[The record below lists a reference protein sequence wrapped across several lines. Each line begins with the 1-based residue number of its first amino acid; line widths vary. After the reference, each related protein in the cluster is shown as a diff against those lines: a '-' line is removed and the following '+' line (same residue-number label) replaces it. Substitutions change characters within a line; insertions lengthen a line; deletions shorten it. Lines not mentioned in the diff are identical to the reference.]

1 MDGSFQFLDI
11 ILYAMIAAFIFLRLR
26 RVLGRRTGHEGSA
39 PSSHDRKSERQRA
52 RALAD
57 DGRRADEDAELTEL
71 TLQRNLS
78 ASVRKELAKIARAEP
93 SFRLD
98 EFLQGAKRAYRMIL
112 EAFWAGQKEEFRDFL
127 SDQVYD
133 QFSGV
138 IDGRENDGL
147 KVENRLLDTDEI
159 SVDSAR
165 LVDRTGEITIKFR
178 SDIIAVTRNRE
189 GTLVEGDLSDS
200 IQVTDIWTFSRELG
214 SRDPNWLLVATRAG

>member
-1 MDGSFQFLDI
+1 MNGSFQFLDI

-26 RVLGRRTGHEGSA
+26 RVLGRRTGHESSA
-39 PSSHDRKSERQRA
+39 PSANDAKSEQQQA

-57 DGRRADEDAELTEL
+57 ERNQAGEEAELTEL
-71 TLQRNLS
+71 TLQRNLP
-78 ASVRKELAKIARAEP
+78 AAVRKELAKIARAEP
-93 SFRLD
+93 SFQLD

-112 EAFWAGQKEEFRDFL
+112 EAFWAGQKEKFKDFL
-127 SDQVYD
+127 SDQVYE

-138 IDGRENDGL
+138 IDGRENEGL

-165 LVDRTGEITIKFR
+165 LVDRTGEITIKFI

-189 GTLVEGDLSDS
+189 GSLVEGDLSDS

>member
-1 MDGSFQFLDI
+1 MNGSFQFLDI

-26 RVLGRRTGHEGSA
+26 KVLGRRTGHEGPETSA
-39 PSSHDRKSERQRA
+39 HDPKSERQRV

-57 DGRRADEDAELTEL
+57 DRSPTDEDAELTEL
-71 TLQRNLS
+71 ALQRSLP
-78 ASVRKELAKIARAEP
+78 AVVRKELAKIARAEP

-98 EFLQGAKRAYRMIL
+98 EFLQGAKQAYRMIL
-112 EAFWAGQKEEFRDFL
+112 EAFWAGQKEKFRDFL

-138 IDGRENDGL
+138 IDGRENEGL
-147 KVENRLLDTDEI
+147 KVENRLLNTDEI

-165 LVDRTGEITIKFR
+165 LVDRTGEITIKFI
-178 SDIIAVTRNRE
+178 SDIIAVTRNQE
-189 GTLVEGDLSDS
+189 GTLVEGDLTDS

>member
-1 MDGSFQFLDI
+1 MNGSFQFLDI

-26 RVLGRRTGHEGSA
+26 RVLGRRTDHERSA
-39 PSSHDRKSERQRA
+39 PSAHGSKSKQQRT
-52 RALAD
+52 RALVD
-57 DGRRADEDAELTEL
+57 DRSRADEDSELTEL
-71 TLQRNLS
+71 TLQRNLP
-78 ASVRKELAKIARAEP
+78 AAVRKELAKIARAEP

-138 IDGRENDGL
+138 IDGRENEGL

-165 LVDRTGEITIKFR
+165 LVDRTGEITIKFI

>member
-1 MDGSFQFLDI
+1 MNGSFQFLDI

-26 RVLGRRTGHEGSA
+26 RVLGRRTGHESSA
-39 PSSHDRKSERQRA
+39 PSANDPKSEQQRA

-57 DGRRADEDAELTEL
+57 ERNQAGEEAELTEL
-71 TLQRNLS
+71 TLQRNLP
-78 ASVRKELAKIARAEP
+78 AAVRKELAKIARAEP
-93 SFRLD
+93 SFQLD

-112 EAFWAGQKEEFRDFL
+112 EAFWAGQKEKFKDFL
-127 SDQVYD
+127 SDQVYE

-138 IDGRENDGL
+138 IDGRENEGL

-165 LVDRTGEITIKFR
+165 LIDRTGEITIKFI

-189 GTLVEGDLSDS
+189 GSLVEGDLSDS

>member
-1 MDGSFQFLDI
+1 MNGSFQFLDI

-26 RVLGRRTGHEGSA
+26 RVLGRRTGHESSA
-39 PSSHDRKSERQRA
+39 PSANDPKSEQQRA

-57 DGRRADEDAELTEL
+57 ERNQAGEEVELTEL
-71 TLQRNLS
+71 TLQRNLP
-78 ASVRKELAKIARAEP
+78 AAVRKELAKIARAEP
-93 SFRLD
+93 SFQLD

-112 EAFWAGQKEEFRDFL
+112 EAFWAGQKEKFKDFL
-127 SDQVYD
+127 SDQVYE

-138 IDGRENDGL
+138 IDGRENEGL

-165 LVDRTGEITIKFR
+165 LVDRTGEITIKFI

-189 GTLVEGDLSDS
+189 GSLVEGDLSDS

>member
-1 MDGSFQFLDI
+1 MNGSFQFLDI

-26 RVLGRRTGHEGSA
+26 KVLGRRTGHERPATSA
-39 PSSHDRKSERQRA
+39 HDPKSERQRA

-57 DGRRADEDAELTEL
+57 DRSSANEDAELTEL
-71 TLQRNLS
+71 ALQRGLP
-78 ASVRKELAKIARAEP
+78 AVVQKELAKIARAEP

-112 EAFWAGQKEEFRDFL
+112 EAFWAGQKEKFRDFL

-165 LVDRTGEITIKFR
+165 LVDRTGEITIKFI

-189 GTLVEGDLSDS
+189 GTLVEGDLTDS

>member
-1 MDGSFQFLDI
+1 MNGSLQFLDI

-26 RVLGRRTGHEGSA
+26 SVLGRRTGHQGSA
-39 PSSHDRKSERQRA
+39 PNAHKPRNEQHQTGA
-52 RALAD
+52 MAD
-57 DGRRADEDAELTEL
+57 DQTRVDEDAELMEL
-71 TLQRNLS
+71 TLQRSLP
-78 ASVRKELAKIARAEP
+78 AAVRKELTNIARAEP

-98 EFLQGAKRAYRMIL
+98 DFLQGAKQAYKLIL
-112 EAFWAGQKEEFRDFL
+112 EAFWAGRKDDIREFL

-138 IDGRENDGL
+138 IDDRESEGL

-159 SVDSAR
+159 SVDEAR
-165 LVDRTGEITIKFR
+165 LVGRTVEITIKFI

-189 GTLVEGDLSDS
+189 GSLVEGDLSDS